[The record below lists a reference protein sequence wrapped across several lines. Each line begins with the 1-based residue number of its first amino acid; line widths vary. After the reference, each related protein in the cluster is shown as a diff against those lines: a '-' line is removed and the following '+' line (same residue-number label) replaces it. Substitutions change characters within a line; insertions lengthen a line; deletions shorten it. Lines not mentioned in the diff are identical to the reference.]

1 MSADAL
7 WRRFLG
13 QGEPQAAV
21 PQDLGR
27 RLKRVRLH
35 ATRRLTASWAGA
47 YRSAFKGEGIEFAGV
62 REYLPGDDVRTIDW
76 RVTARTGRLAVR
88 RYVEERNRTV
98 LFLVDLGAGMVAGSG
113 TRTLLE
119 VAAEVVA
126 LVGSAAIAGGDRVA
140 LSAWS
145 DRQELVLTPRRS
157 EASLLRMVRELL
169 LVRQQGSP
177 GNLTGALAEVPRL
190 LRRPGVLVVVS
201 PFLRSGYG
209 PTLAALARR
218 HELLAVR
225 VWDPRAGKGTA
236 TARVPARDTA
246 GRAGWGVAGAAPDAP
261 DLNRVRA
268 QVLTV
273 APDTLLAPA
282 LANAFLARGR
292 RRGV

>member
-1 MSADAL
+1 VSAVAI
-7 WRRFLG
+7 WHRFLG
-13 QGEPQAAV
+13 QGEPQPVV
-21 PQDLGR
+21 PPDLAR
-27 RLKRVRLH
+27 RLAHVRLH

-98 LFLVDLGAGMVAGSG
+98 LFLVDVSTGMAAGSG

-157 EASLLRMVRELL
+157 EASLLRMVHQVLL
-169 LVRQQGSP
+169 ARPRGRP
-177 GNLTGALAEVPRL
+177 GDLTAALAEVPRL
-190 LRRPGVLVVVS
+190 LRRPGVLVVIS
-201 PFLRSGYG
+201 PFLGFGYG
-209 PTLAALARR
+209 RTLTALARR

-225 VWDPRAGKGTA
+225 LWDPRAGKGTA
-236 TARVPARDTA
+236 TARVPVRDTS
-246 GRAGWGVAGAAPDAP
+246 GRAGWGVAGAAPETP
-261 DLNRVRA
+261 ELSHVRA
-268 QVLTV
+268 DVLTV

-282 LANAFLARGR
+282 LAHAFLARGR